1 MPIPVAVRHLYK
13 LGAVPEDYRAGWIR
27 PQLSEIARAIWQPTS
42 RTVTGAVTVK
52 GADCILLADATAG
65 AFTVTF
71 PPAVQM
77 QFAYITVKKIDA
89 SANAVTLGATIDG
102 AANPTLATQYK
113 SKLVF
118 SDGISWYTLAT
129 V

>member
-1 MPIPVAVRHLYK
+1 MPIPVAVRRLYK
-13 LGAVPEDYRAGWIR
+13 LGAVPEDYRAGWLR
-27 PQLSEIARAIWQPTS
+27 TQLSYIARALWTPVS
-42 RTVTGAVTVK
+42 RTVVGAVTVD
-52 GADCILLADATAG
+52 GADCIILADATA
-65 AFTVTF
+65 APFTVAF